1 MSDERHAGDKMTAAT
16 RRRAMTAFLKAFA
29 AEANWTA
36 ACRQAGISRNLPR
49 VWEEYDTDK
58 FVPRFA
64 EARSKAEDVLR
75 AEIHR
80 RAITGISEVKETRE
94 LRGDRL
100 VLVRTET
107 WLVKSNGIL
116 MRLAEAWLP
125 EFKREREGGGSE
137 ADQVSLEWLRAAM
150 DDAEAEE
157 GGAPG
162 G

>member
-1 MSDERHAGDKMTAAT
+1 
-16 RRRAMTAFLKAFA
+16 MTAFLNAFA
-29 AEANWTA
+29 AEANWTG

-49 VWEEYDTDK
+49 VWEEHDTDG
-58 FVPRFA
+58 FVPRLA

-100 VLVRTET
+100 VLVRTEAR
-107 WLVKSNGIL
+107 LVKSNGIL

-125 EFKREREGGGSE
+125 EFKRERDRTVAG
-137 ADQVSLEWLRAAM
+137 DDDKIPLETLRGWIE
-150 DDAEAEE
+150 DAEAADAEADE
-157 GGAPG
+157 
-162 G
+162 